1 MNINFQKKIIS
12 QINIRDRRVSKC
24 GPMLSVWRCTRDI
37 CLASHPAWSPGPL
50 SVCLCRR
57 RQWSFSQAFGHWL
70 GEIFTFSYIFFCRI
84 QTKTQEEEATTTYM
98 HSIAYYYNYFNV
110 HTTERLPPP
119 TRRFFMPQDYLQF
132 LLSTR
137 IIMQSLLLLI
147 LLTTL
152 YYCHFWKKKHF
163 WRVTNVVFLLFWK
176 TKLVFV

>member
-1 MNINFQKKIIS
+1 MW
-12 QINIRDRRVSKC
+12 VSV
-24 GPMLSVWRCTRDI
+24 GPCSLSEDAQEIFVW
-37 CLASHPAWSPGPL
+37 HPTLHGPL

-70 GEIFTFSYIFFCRI
+70 GEIFTISCIFFCRI

-98 HSIAYYYNYFNV
+98 HSIAYYYYNYFNV

-137 IIMQSLLLLI
+137 IIMQSLLLL

-152 YYCHFWKKKHF
+152 YYCHFWKK
-163 WRVTNVVFLLFWK
+163 TFLESHKCSF
-176 TKLVFV
+176 FVILKD

>member
-1 MNINFQKKIIS
+1 MW
-12 QINIRDRRVSKC
+12 VSV
-24 GPMLSVWRCTRDI
+24 GPCSLSEDAQEIFVW
-37 CLASHPAWSPGPL
+37 HPTLHGPL

-98 HSIAYYYNYFNV
+98 HSI
-110 HTTERLPPP
+110 
-119 TRRFFMPQDYLQF
+119 
-132 LLSTR
+132 
-137 IIMQSLLLLI
+137 LLLLQLFQRPHNRTTTTTNTQIFYATRLLTIFIIYKNYYAVTTTSTSYYTI
-147 LLTTL
+147 LLSFL
-152 YYCHFWKKKHF
+152 KKKHF

>member
-1 MNINFQKKIIS
+1 MW
-12 QINIRDRRVSKC
+12 VSV
-24 GPMLSVWRCTRDI
+24 GPCSLSEDAQEIFVW
-37 CLASHPAWSPGPL
+37 HPTLHGPL

-84 QTKTQEEEATTTYM
+84 QTKTQEEEATTTTYM
-98 HSIAYYYNYFNV
+98 HSIAYYYYNYFNV

-137 IIMQSLLLLI
+137 IIMQSLLLLLLI

-152 YYCHFWKKKHF
+152 YYCHFWKKKTFLESHKCSF
-163 WRVTNVVFLLFWK
+163 FVVLK
-176 TKLVFV
+176 N

>member
-1 MNINFQKKIIS
+1 MW
-12 QINIRDRRVSKC
+12 VSV
-24 GPMLSVWRCTRDI
+24 GPCSLSEDAQEIFVW
-37 CLASHPAWSPGPL
+37 HPTLHGPL

-98 HSIAYYYNYFNV
+98 HSIAYYYYNYFNV

-137 IIMQSLLLLI
+137 IIMQSLLLLLLI

-152 YYCHFWKKKHF
+152 YYCHFWKKKTFLESHKCSF
-163 WRVTNVVFLLFWK
+163 FVVLK
-176 TKLVFV
+176 N

>member
-1 MNINFQKKIIS
+1 MW
-12 QINIRDRRVSKC
+12 VSV
-24 GPMLSVWRCTRDI
+24 GPCSLSEDAQEIFVW
-37 CLASHPAWSPGPL
+37 HPTLHGPL

-84 QTKTQEEEATTTYM
+84 QTKTQEEATTTYM
-98 HSIAYYYNYFNV
+98 HSIAYYYYNYFNV

-137 IIMQSLLLLI
+137 IIMQSLLLLLLI

-176 TKLVFV
+176 TNLVFV